1 MRPFYTPPRPASLA
15 AMSPRSGPLHIRG
28 VRSAEVTLPAARVI
42 GRLLVESGAVRPA
55 ELEEALAEQQRTRER
70 LGEILVRRGT
80 PDEAIARALA
90 EQLRIPF
97 AEPPLAAGEDALAVV
112 ERAVAVRLRVL
123 PLAAPGRC
131 LRVATA
137 DPLDLSALDDLQFRT
152 GRRVQPVVTT
162 AAAIDEALLRV
173 YGAAAFETLIS
184 RLPPAL
190 EVQPRKHEPAAAV
203 ALRRALEAPPI
214 VALVDLILGRAIAA
228 GASDVHVEP
237 GSDGVRVRARV
248 DGLLEELLQLPA
260 HAAAAV
266 VSRLKVMADLDIS
279 IKRRPQDGR
288 GAVRAGGRELALRV
302 STLPTEYGEK
312 VVLRLLDPGAT
323 TRTLADLGLAGADR
337 ARLDTVLAR
346 SHGAVLVTGPTGSGK
361 TTTLYAALAG
371 VDRRRRNVITLEDP
385 VEYRLPGI
393 TQVHVRPRAGLTFA
407 TALRAVLR
415 QDPDVVL
422 VGEMRDRETV
432 EVGMA
437 AAMTGHLVL
446 SSLHTTDAA
455 GAVARLTEMGAAPYL
470 VAGALAAVLAQRLV
484 RRACRHCGPGTPPDT
499 CAHPAPGR
507 LGVFELLVVDDAIRS
522 LILRRR
528 SAVAIRKR
536 ALAAGM
542 TPLAADA
549 AAKLRAGL
557 LSPLDVAPLL
567 AGTGISLEL
576 EIG

>member
-1 MRPFYTPPRPASLA
+1 
-15 AMSPRSGPLHIRG
+15 MSARSGRPHIRL
-28 VRSAEVTLPAARVI
+28 VRSAEVILPATAARVI
-42 GRLLVESGAVRPA
+42 GRLLVERGAIQPA
-55 ELEEALAEQQRTRER
+55 ELEGALAEQRRTRER

-80 PDEAIARALA
+80 PEDAVARALA
-90 EQLRIPF
+90 EQLRLPF
-97 AEPPLAAGEDALAVV
+97 AEPPLTAGEDALALV
-112 ERAVAVRLRVL
+112 ERAIAVRLRVV
-123 PLAAPGRC
+123 PLAAPDRS

-137 DPLDLSALDDLQFRT
+137 DPLDLNALDDLQFRT
-152 GRRVQPVVTT
+152 GRRVQPVVATST
-162 AAAIDEALLRV
+162 AIDEALIRA
-173 YGAAAFETLIS
+173 YGAAAFEALIS

-190 EVQPRKHEPAAAV
+190 EAQPRRTEPAAVV
-203 ALRRALEAPPI
+203 ALRRALDAPPI
-214 VALVDLILGRAIAA
+214 VALVDLILGRAVAA

-288 GAVRAGGRELALRV
+288 AAVRAGGRELALRV

-312 VVLRLLDPGAT
+312 VVLRMLDPGAT
-323 TRTLADLGLAGADR
+323 NRTLADLGLSEADR
-337 ARLDTVLAR
+337 ARLDAVLCR

-361 TTTLYAALAG
+361 TTTLYAALTG
-371 VDRRRRNVITLEDP
+371 VDRRRKNVITLEDP
-385 VEYRLPGI
+385 VEYRLAGV

-446 SSLHTTDAA
+446 STLHTTDAA

-470 VAGALAAVLAQRLV
+470 VAGALSAVLAQRLV
-484 RRACRHCGPGTPPDT
+484 RRACRHCGPGATREP
-499 CAHPAPGR
+499 CEHPAPGR

-522 LILRRR
+522 LILRRH
-528 SAVAIRKR
+528 SASAIRKR

-557 LSPLDVAPLL
+557 LSAADAAPLL
-567 AGTGISLEL
+567 AATGGSLEL